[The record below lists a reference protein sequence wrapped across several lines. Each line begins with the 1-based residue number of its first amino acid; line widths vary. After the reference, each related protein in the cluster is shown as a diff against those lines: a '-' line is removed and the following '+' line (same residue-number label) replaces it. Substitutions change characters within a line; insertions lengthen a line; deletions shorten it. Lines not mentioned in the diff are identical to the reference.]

1 MDKNNQKALELI
13 QEVYFDLCDII
24 EGNTYKSIGYD
35 NRLDFLLVQ
44 RDKLAELENRLS
56 SQ

>member
-1 MDKNNQKALELI
+1 MDKNKQKALELV